1 MKKFLYVCF
10 ALLLFS
16 SLDIVHATD
25 NRCIL
30 QDVDGWQYVR
40 TVDFSTWEEANRA
53 QNAASSDELVYCCNT
68 ASNVVSCDYYNERN
82 SSRPANQC
90 PLLDQDYWEYM
101 SSEGF
106 DNSDEANSYREN
118 VSDSERVE
126 CCANNYGMINC
137 DLYEAIDTDEPN
149 NDRPSGGNSGSN
161 RPSGGNSGDNGSN
174 QDGSTTTDPSEGG
187 STTDNSPSATTG
199 YCKGLK
205 STFVIIGHVISL
217 AKILIPIVIIGFGIM
232 DLFKAITGSKD
243 DEIKKA
249 IRSIIMRAIAG
260 VCIFFL
266 PAFID
271 LIFGWVDGW
280 NTNYQSQYEDCFRCI
295 WNVNSC
301 K

>member
-16 SLDIVHATD
+16 SLEIVHATD

-40 TVDFSTWEEANRA
+40 TVDFGTWDEANRA
-53 QNAASSDELVYCCNT
+53 KNAAGSDELVYCCNT

-82 SSRPANQC
+82 SSRAANQC
-90 PLLDQDYWEYM
+90 PLLDQDYWEYI
-101 SSEGF
+101 SSQGF
-106 DNSDEANSYREN
+106 DNSSEANAYREN
-118 VSDSERVE
+118 VSDTERVE

-137 DLYEAIDTDEPN
+137 DLYE
-149 NDRPSGGNSGSN
+149 SLGNHSGSNN
-161 RPSGGNSGDNGSN
+161 RPSGGNSASNNNNVTNNNGNSG
-174 QDGSTTTDPSEGG
+174 GSTTTSSDDGG

-205 STFVIIGHVISL
+205 STFVILGHVIQL
-217 AKILIPIVIIGFGIM
+217 AKILIPIVIIGFGVL

-249 IRSIIMRAIAG
+249 VRSILFRAIAG

-280 NTNYQSQYEDCFRCI
+280 NANYQSQYEDCFRCI